1 MTLEGIAILKE
12 WESVGTCER
21 WPADAL
27 LEVRRMTS
35 EAGYTDT
42 YCQYEVWNRE
52 AGKLEPCG
60 AYGADKCLC
69 PEHFAFHRDCTVG
82 PFTKSKRRAPV
93 ELPIGQAVRAMQ
105 KAYGFVSSFSG
116 AFPLGKPIDAGKA
129 PINPISRAEYD
140 EWRRRL
146 TYQTPEGAECCH
158 LPAFWKAKPEGET
171 PEAPAVAIEPEP
183 VTITVPYVDA
193 GGNAIEGMTVEIVN
207 PVVIPEGATIIEP
220 ENARTVDAG
229 PELTRA
235 AIEKACRYLMEHKD
249 NFRGT
254 GIPGVLWNVGFR
266 VVYQKR
272 EGTEKQIEYIR
283 SIIAKTPDKYRPI
296 MEGVTV

>member
-1 MTLEGIAILKE
+1 VK
-12 WESVGTCER
+12 
-21 WPADAL
+21 
-27 LEVRRMTS
+27 
-35 EAGYTDT
+35 
-42 YCQYEVWNRE
+42 
-52 AGKLEPCG
+52 
-60 AYGADKCLC
+60 
-69 PEHFAFHRDCTVG
+69 DCTVG

-93 ELPIGQAVRAMQ
+93 ELPIGQQVKAMQ
-105 KAYGFVSSFSG
+105 KAYGFVSSFAG
-116 AFPLGKPIDAGKA
+116 AFPLGKPVDAGKA
-129 PINPISRAEYD
+129 PYKPISRAEYD
-140 EWRRRL
+140 EWSRRL

-158 LPAFWKAKPEGET
+158 LPAFWKLPGLET
-171 PEAPAVAIEPEP
+171 VQLVNVEDPEAPAVAIEPEP

-283 SIIAKTPDKYRPI
+283 GLMVKAPEKYAALLNA
-296 MEGVTV
+296 